1 MCGTMSG
8 NWVLSWRW
16 TKGQTLGRGLIASC
30 KVIPPLPSLSTVH
43 WVTELQFT
51 INWSSICSSWIFM
64 ESCDNSET
72 ARAGGIS
79 FGGIINNPNGLNFY
93 TDERPF
99 LGKGKS
105 FKLFKLASININLH
119 RQVLLYF
126 VVIKC
131 QKMQGWDLVWHA
143 TKSSKINLSLIIFD
157 IFSMTKI

>member
-1 MCGTMSG
+1 
-8 NWVLSWRW
+8 
-16 TKGQTLGRGLIASC
+16 
-30 KVIPPLPSLSTVH
+30 
-43 WVTELQFT
+43 
-51 INWSSICSSWIFM
+51 M

-72 ARAGGIS
+72 ARAGGMS

-131 QKMQGWDLVWHA
+131 QKMQDPDLLRHGM
-143 TKSSKINLSLIIFD
+143 K
-157 IFSMTKI
+157 

>member
-1 MCGTMSG
+1 
-8 NWVLSWRW
+8 
-16 TKGQTLGRGLIASC
+16 
-30 KVIPPLPSLSTVH
+30 
-43 WVTELQFT
+43 
-51 INWSSICSSWIFM
+51 M

-131 QKMQGWDLVWHA
+131 QKMQDPDLLRHGM
-143 TKSSKINLSLIIFD
+143 K
-157 IFSMTKI
+157 